1 MISAATEAR
10 FPWDDAMTL
19 GLGTLR
25 IAPETFWRMTLPELA
40 AAARAVRP
48 KSQATMR
55 RGELASMMARFP
67 DEKDVDG
74 PHKAGHDG

>member
-25 IAPETFWRMTLPELA
+25 LAPETFWRMTLPELA

-48 KSQATMR
+48 RVRAAMR

-67 DEKDVDG
+67 DGKVGDG
-74 PHKAGHDG
+74 PPA

>member
-1 MISAATEAR
+1 VIPATKEAR

-48 KSQATMR
+48 ERQATMGR
-55 RGELASMMARFP
+55 NELRVLMERYP
-67 DEKDVDG
+67 DRTSF
-74 PHKAGHDG
+74 